1 LTYVFELP
9 SNYHEDYKK
18 QIEECKNEDGTYIQK
33 KCLHLISK
41 RFFTKYVSR
50 IYGGTPSK
58 QEKADSEN
66 LDRFDFQ
73 FLNAIRDAERQM
85 FYGNNTLLRDV
96 LNYFIDYDLTNGK
109 DFGDIEKDNTQELK
123 ERENQFNEKSEELLG
138 LLIKRIDKD
147 KILEYAKETGADK
160 DGPPGFDAEVT
171 ERELLFA
178 LRLIVNKCNYNIP
191 IKNNGLG
198 YNNLLFIAFIL
209 AKMQMEASVSM
220 GDNAKVFPIL
230 AIEEPEAHLHPSMQ
244 SKFLQFLNNNLEKEE
259 QVRQVF
265 ITTHSTHITSAVDLD
280 SVICLYQ
287 DTQRR
292 SSIGY
297 PARTFQDTRDDK
309 ASKIYIQRFLDA
321 TKSNMLFA
329 DRIIFVEGLS
339 EQLLLPCFAQYL
351 ELEKDL
357 IDKHVCII
365 SIDSRTFK
373 HFLKLYA
380 YSAENQYAIQKRV
393 VCITDADPVMK
404 KGNRWNS
411 VFPFELIENADCRPL
426 SSHVTELK
434 ESFEKNCDNIHIFH
448 PESGLGK
455 TFEYE
460 ICRTNP
466 TSTLLITQ
474 CFPKEN
480 SNYTSDNY
488 KKLIGRFNESYDRF
502 IQEYRNIF
510 NIKNGDEDEILKN
523 IINCT
528 WDETEKKSG
537 DRYDL
542 L

>member
-1 LTYVFELP
+1 
-9 SNYHEDYKK
+9 
-18 QIEECKNEDGTYIQK
+18 
-33 KCLHLISK
+33 
-41 RFFTKYVSR
+41 
-50 IYGGTPSK
+50 
-58 QEKADSEN
+58 

-96 LNYFIDYDLTNGK
+96 LNYFIDYDLTNGR
-109 DFGDIEKDNTQELK
+109 DFGDIEEDKIHGLK
-123 ERENQFNEKSEELLG
+123 ERENQFNEKSKELLG

-178 LRLIVNKCNYNIP
+178 LRLIVNKYNYNIP

-198 YNNLLFIAFIL
+198 YNNLLFIAFVL

-244 SKFLQFLNNNLEKEE
+244 AKFLQFLNNNLEKEE

-265 ITTHSTHITSAVDLD
+265 ITTHSTHITSSVDLD

-287 DTQRR
+287 DIQQRF
-292 SSIGY
+292 SVGY
-297 PARTFQDTRDDK
+297 PARTFKDTHEDRG
-309 ASKIYIQRFLDA
+309 SKIYIQRFLDA

-329 DRIIFVEGLS
+329 DKIIFVEGLS
-339 EQLLLPCFAQYL
+339 EQLLFPCFAKYL

-365 SIDSRTFK
+365 SINSRTFK

-380 YSAENQYAIQKRV
+380 YSAESPYAIQKRV
-393 VCITDADPVMK
+393 VCVTDADPVMK

-411 VFPFELIENADCRPL
+411 VFPFELTNGGDDCMLL
-426 SSHVTELK
+426 SSHITGLK
-434 ESFEKNCDNIHIFH
+434 ESFEKEYDNIHIFH
-448 PESGLGK
+448 PESGFGK

-474 CFPKEN
+474 CFPERN
-480 SNYTSDNY
+480 SDYTSENY
-488 KKLIGRFNESYDRF
+488 IKLIGKFDESYDVF

-510 NIKNGDEDEILKN
+510 NIKDGDEDEILRH
-523 IINCT
+523 ITNCT
-528 WDETEKKSG
+528 WDEIEKKKAVIAATYYKIIENSKG
-537 DRYDL
+537 EHAFYFEEKLRDNINKEQDERQNFIVPVYIQDAL
-542 L
+542 KKILE